1 MDEQRRFTGRQVT
14 IIVVALA
21 VAAIGAP
28 AGVMAATGT
37 SVRLVDRTN
46 PHHAA
51 AVSKAGALS
60 VAVTGHPGV
69 TNVLPAGSFSFST
82 SDGNKL
88 ILKTACKTTFA
99 ITSFAVE
106 TGSSA
111 SSAGLNLVT
120 VGTHAN
126 SATGDILSLIPGA
139 NELRQLTFPQPFVL
153 KPARAAA
160 GSTCKSEELFEDGG
174 SDAHVTVA
182 GYRLH

>member
-51 AVSKAGALS
+51 AVSKAGAVS

-69 TNVLPAGSFSFST
+69 TSVLPAGSFSFTT

-88 ILKTACKTTFA
+88 ILKTACKTSFA
-99 ITSFAVE
+99 ITSLSLE
-106 TGSSA
+106 TVGSA
-111 SSAGLNLVT
+111 TGAALNLLT
-120 VGTHAN
+120 IGTHAN
-126 SATGDILSLIPGA
+126 SGPGDVLALNPGA

-153 KPARAAA
+153 KPAPAPA

-174 SDAHVTVA
+174 AGAAYTVV
-182 GYRLH
+182 GYRVH